1 MHSNKLVSNEQTII
15 NEKGFILKRDFIYEA
30 VRKFNSLGHECNL
43 EISDKIG
50 MSKLQLNQLHYLK
63 IIDRTVDISFGKF
76 AEILKVTKPSITE
89 IVNKLIKL
97 DCVEKIRCPK
107 DKRIFYIK
115 LTEKGR
121 NIARLQY
128 LAEQRV
134 VDIIFNTFEDE
145 EIDLFIK
152 LIKKL

>member
-1 MHSNKLVSNEQTII
+1 M
-15 NEKGFILKRDFIYEA
+15 KRELIYEA
-30 VRKFNSLGHECNL
+30 VRKFNSLGHECSL
-43 EISDKIG
+43 EISDKLG

-63 IIDRTVDISFGKF
+63 IIDRTVDITFGKF
-76 AEILKVTKPSITE
+76 AEILKITKPSVTD

-97 DCVEKIRCPK
+97 DCVEKKRCHM

-128 LAEQRV
+128 LAEQKV
-134 VDIIFNTFEDE
+134 VDIIFNSFDDE
-145 EIDLFIK
+145 
-152 LIKKL
+152 

>member
-1 MHSNKLVSNEQTII
+1 MYSNILVRNEQTITSEI
-15 NEKGFILKRDFIYEA
+15 GFILKRELIYES

-43 EISDKIG
+43 QISDKLG

-63 IIDRTVDISFGKF
+63 IIDRTIDITFGKF
-76 AEILKVTKPSITE
+76 ADILNVTKPSVTE

-97 DCVEKIRCPK
+97 DCVEKMRCPR

-121 NIARLQY
+121 NIAQLQY

-134 VDIIFNTFEDE
+134 VDIILSNFNDE
-145 EIDLFIK
+145 EIVTFIK

>member
-1 MHSNKLVSNEQTII
+1 M
-15 NEKGFILKRDFIYEA
+15 KRELIYEA

-43 EISDKIG
+43 EISDRLG
-50 MSKLQLNQLHYLK
+50 MSELQLNQLHYLK
-63 IIDRTVDISFGKF
+63 IIDRTVDMTFGKF
-76 AEILKVTKPSITE
+76 AEILKVTRPSVTE

-97 DCVEKIRCPK
+97 DVVEKKQCTR

-121 NIARLQY
+121 NIARLPF

-134 VDIIFNTFEDE
+134 VDIIVNSLDE
-145 EIDLFIK
+145 KEIDSFIK
-152 LIKKL
+152 LIRKL

>member
-1 MHSNKLVSNEQTII
+1 M
-15 NEKGFILKRDFIYEA
+15 KRELTGEALWEA

-43 EISDKIG
+43 EISDKLG
-50 MSKLQLNQLHYLK
+50 MSELQLNQLHYLK
-63 IIDRTVDISFGKF
+63 IIDRTVNMTFGKF
-76 AEILKVTKPSITE
+76 TQILKVTKPSVTE

-97 DCVEKIRCPK
+97 DVVEKSQCTR

-121 NIARLQY
+121 NITRLPF

-134 VDIIFNTFEDE
+134 VDIMVSVLDDE
-145 EIDLFIK
+145 EIDRFIK
-152 LIKKL
+152 IIKKL

>member
-1 MHSNKLVSNEQTII
+1 MVPDKLVSNEQTII
-15 NEKGFILKRDFIYEA
+15 HKNRFILKREIIYET

-43 EISDKIG
+43 EISDKLG

-63 IIDRTVDISFGKF
+63 IIDRTIDITFGNF
-76 AEILKVTKPSITE
+76 AEILKITKPSVTE

-97 DCVEKIRCPK
+97 NCVEKKRCHR

-134 VDIIFNTFEDE
+134 VDIISDVFDDE
-145 EIDLFIK
+145 EIDTFVR

>member
-1 MHSNKLVSNEQTII
+1 M
-15 NEKGFILKRDFIYEA
+15 KRELIYDA

-43 EISDKIG
+43 EISDKLG
-50 MSKLQLNQLHYLK
+50 MSKLQLSQLHYLK
-63 IIDRTVDISFGKF
+63 VIDRTIDITFGKL
-76 AEILKVTKPSITE
+76 AEILKITKPSVTE

-97 DCVEKIRCPK
+97 DCVEKKRCHM

-134 VDIIFNTFEDE
+134 VDIIFTVYDDE
-145 EIDLFIK
+145 EIDTFIK

>member
-1 MHSNKLVSNEQTII
+1 M
-15 NEKGFILKRDFIYEA
+15 KRELIYEA

-43 EISDKIG
+43 EISDQLG

-63 IIDRTVDISFGKF
+63 IIDRTVDITFGKF
-76 AEILKVTKPSITE
+76 AEILKITKPSVTE
-89 IVNKLIKL
+89 IVNKLMKL
-97 DCVEKIRCPK
+97 DCVEKKRCHM

-121 NIARLQY
+121 NITRLQY

-134 VDIIFNTFEDE
+134 VDIIYNVFDDE
-145 EIDLFIK
+145 EIDMFVK

>member
-1 MHSNKLVSNEQTII
+1 V
-15 NEKGFILKRDFIYEA
+15 KRERIYEA

-43 EISDKIG
+43 EISDKLG
-50 MSKLQLNQLHYLK
+50 MSELQVNQLHYLK
-63 IIDRTVDISFGKF
+63 IIDRTVDMTFGKF
-76 AEILKVTKPSITE
+76 AEILKVTKPSVTE

-97 DCVEKIRCPK
+97 NVVEKKQCAW

-121 NIARLQY
+121 NIARLPF

-134 VDIIFNTFEDE
+134 VDIIVSVLDDEDIDTFVK
-145 EIDLFIK
+145 I
-152 LIKKL
+152 IKKL

>member
-1 MHSNKLVSNEQTII
+1 M
-15 NEKGFILKRDFIYEA
+15 KRELIYEA

-43 EISDKIG
+43 EISDNLG

-63 IIDRTVDISFGKF
+63 IIDRTVDITFGKL
-76 AEILKVTKPSITE
+76 AEILKITKPSVTE
-89 IVNKLIKL
+89 IVNKLIHL
-97 DCVEKIRCPK
+97 DCVEKIRCDM

-115 LTEKGR
+115 LTDKGR

-128 LAEQRV
+128 LSEQRV
-134 VDIIFNTFEDE
+134 VDIIFSVFDDE
-145 EIDLFIK
+145 EIDTFIK

>member
-1 MHSNKLVSNEQTII
+1 M
-15 NEKGFILKRDFIYEA
+15 KRELIYEA

-43 EISDKIG
+43 EISDKLG
-50 MSKLQLNQLHYLK
+50 MSRLQLNQLHYLK
-63 IIDRTVDISFGKF
+63 IIDRTVDITFGKF
-76 AEILKVTKPSITE
+76 AEILKITKPSVTE

-97 DCVEKIRCPK
+97 DCVEKKRCYI
-107 DKRIFYIK
+107 DRRIFYIK

-121 NIARLQY
+121 NITRLQY

-134 VDIIFNTFEDE
+134 VDIIYSVFDDE
-145 EIDLFIK
+145 EIDTFVK

>member
-1 MHSNKLVSNEQTII
+1 M
-15 NEKGFILKRDFIYEA
+15 KRELIYEA

-43 EISDKIG
+43 EISDKLG

-63 IIDRTVDISFGKF
+63 VIDRTVDITFGKL
-76 AEILKVTKPSITE
+76 AEILKITKPSVTE
-89 IVNKLIKL
+89 IVNKLIQL
-97 DCVEKIRCPK
+97 DCVEKKRCHME
-107 DKRIFYIK
+107 KRIFYIK

-121 NIARLQY
+121 NITRLQY

-134 VDIIFNTFEDE
+134 VDIIFTVYDDE
-145 EIDLFIK
+145 EIDTFIK